1 MIVFAPIIVP
11 LFFIILSL
19 SFGKAS
25 KLIQRMVFLAGNI
38 LTIGVA
44 VSVLSLVLKDG
55 ILVAQA
61 GGWQAPFGITLVAD
75 TFSGIML
82 TLTSVTVAVVS
93 LYALAWREDN
103 LNTPV
108 FYALTFGLQMGMNGA
123 FVAGDLFNLYVWF
136 EVMLLSSFVLISY
149 GSGKIRLKGTLKY
162 VTMNLVSSFFFVAGI
177 AVLYGKTGTLNM
189 ADLAYRIREMNGE
202 LDIFAPSALI
212 LMGFAVKSAIFPF
225 YFWLPDSYHTPSLP
239 VSALFS
245 GTLTKVG
252 VYSMIRFYTLIHLPG
267 NDFYTHLFLIIA
279 SVTMISGV
287 LMATSQ
293 FEVRRLLSFHI
304 VSQIGYM
311 IMGLGLFTRMALTG
325 AVFYII
331 GHCVVKTNLFLLS
344 GIAAKMTGTFDLKKS
359 GGIMK
364 HAPFV
369 AVLFFISAMALV
381 GIPPLSGFFGKF
393 MLIKAGIES
402 RELIHVA
409 AALGVS
415 FLTLFS
421 MVKIWN
427 ESYAKP
433 IPDDV
438 QNKGFQFA
446 RVPKQLIVSSTILVL
461 LTLSLTF
468 ASKYI
473 IDVCTTA
480 ADQLLN
486 VEGYIDAVLNQ
497 NNALNFSEHM
507 EVEEIN
513 LNILYGKSMVF
524 ESIV

>member
-1 MIVFAPIIVP
+1 MIVFAPIIIP

-19 SFGKAS
+19 SLGKTS
-25 KLIQRMVFLAGNI
+25 KLVQRGVFLAGNVM
-38 LTIGVA
+38 TIGVA
-44 VSVLSLVLKDG
+44 ISVLYFVLKDG

-61 GGWQAPFGITLVAD
+61 GNWEAPFGITIVAD
-75 TFSGIML
+75 VFSGIML

-93 LYALAWREDN
+93 LYSLAWRENN

-108 FYALTFGLQMGMNGA
+108 FYALIFGLQMGMNGA

-149 GSGKIRLKGTLKY
+149 GSGKIQLKGTLKY

-177 AVLYGKTGTLNM
+177 AVLYGKAGTLNM
-189 ADLAYRIREMNGE
+189 ADLAYRVREMSGE

-212 LMGFAVKSAIFPF
+212 LMGFAIKSAIFPF
-225 YFWLPDSYHTPSLP
+225 YFWLPDSYHTPPLP
-239 VSALFS
+239 ISALFS

-252 VYSMIRFYTLIHLPG
+252 VYSMIRFYSLIHLPG
-267 NDFYTHLFLIIA
+267 DEFYTQLFLFIA
-279 SVTMISGV
+279 SATMISGV

-311 IMGLGLFTRMALTG
+311 IMGLGLFTQLALTG
-325 AVFYII
+325 AIFYII

-344 GIAAKMTGTFDLKKS
+344 GIAYKITGVFDLKKS
-359 GGIMK
+359 GGLMK
-364 HAPFV
+364 QAPFV
-369 AVLFFISAMALV
+369 AILFFISAMALV

-393 MLIKAGIES
+393 MLLKGGVES
-402 RELIHVA
+402 GEYIHVA
-409 AALGVS
+409 SALGVS

-427 ESYAKP
+427 EAYAKSVP
-433 IPDDV
+433 EEV
-438 QNKGFQFA
+438 QKNGFQFA
-446 RVPKQLIVSSTILVL
+446 KAPVQLIASSVILVVV
-461 LTLSLTF
+461 TISLTVG
-468 ASKYI
+468 SKYI
-473 IDVCTTA
+473 IDVCAMA

-486 VEGYIDAVLNQ
+486 VEGYISAVLN
-497 NNALNFSEHM
+497 
-507 EVEEIN
+507 
-513 LNILYGKSMVF
+513 K
-524 ESIV
+524 

>member
-19 SFGKAS
+19 SLGKVS
-25 KLIQRMVFLAGNI
+25 GLVQRIVFLSGNI
-38 LTIGVA
+38 ITIGVA
-44 VSVLSLVLKDG
+44 VTVLSLVLKEG
-55 ILVAQA
+55 IIVAQA
-61 GGWQAPFGITLVAD
+61 GAWEAPFGITIVAD
-75 TFSGIML
+75 IFSALML
-82 TLTSVTVAVVS
+82 TLTSITVAVVS

-103 LNTPV
+103 LNTPI
-108 FYALTFGLQMGMNGA
+108 FYALIFGLQMGMNGA

-149 GSGKIRLKGTLKY
+149 GSGKVQLKGSLKY

-177 AVLYGKTGTLNM
+177 AVLYGETGTLNM
-189 ADLAYRIREMNGE
+189 ADLAYRVREMNGG

-225 YFWLPDSYHTPSLP
+225 YFWLPDSYHTPPLP

-267 NDFYTHLFLIIA
+267 DEFYSQLFLFIA
-279 SVTMISGV
+279 SATMISGV

-311 IMGLGLFTRMALTG
+311 IMGLGLYTKLALMGTI
-325 AVFYII
+325 FYII
-331 GHCVVKTNLFLLS
+331 GHCVVKTNLFLLG
-344 GIAAKMTGTFDLKKS
+344 GISYKLTGTFDLKQS

-364 HAPFV
+364 QNPLV
-369 AVLFFISAMALV
+369 SILFFISAMALV

-393 MLIKAGIES
+393 MLIKAGVES
-402 RELIHVA
+402 QEFIHVIS
-409 AALGVS
+409 ALCVS

-421 MVKIWN
+421 MIKIWN

-433 IPDDV
+433 IPDGLKG
-438 QNKGFQFA
+438 NGFQFGK
-446 RVPKQLIVSSTILVL
+446 VPRLLVVSVVILVIVTL
-461 LTLSLTF
+461 GLTVG
-468 ASKYI
+468 SKYI
-473 IDVCTTA
+473 IDACAIA

-486 VEGYIDAVLNQ
+486 VEGYISAVLN
-497 NNALNFSEHM
+497 
-507 EVEEIN
+507 
-513 LNILYGKSMVF
+513 K
-524 ESIV
+524 